1 MSETFRAVVLEERDG
16 KVAASIQEISEAQ
29 LPDGDVTVA
38 IDYSDLNYKDGLV
51 LKGLGRLVRT
61 YPHVPG
67 IDFAGRVEAS
77 AHPDYAPGDRVVLT
91 GWRVGEIHWGGFAQK
106 ARVKGDWLVPLPEG
120 FDSHAAM
127 AIGTAGFTAALA
139 LIALEDQGVTPD
151 GGDLL
156 VTGAA
161 GGVGSVAVA
170 LAAKAGFRVVASTG
184 RAATH
189 DYLRALGAAEIVDR
203 RELSEGPVR
212 PLDKERWAGAIDS
225 VGSTTLAKLLS
236 QMRYRGVVSA
246 CGLAG
251 GADLPGSVMP
261 FLLRGVRL
269 IGIDSVMC
277 PKPERLAAWERLARD
292 LQATALER
300 MTSVEPLAALPDLA
314 ERILRGDVQGRVV
327 IDVNA

>member
-1 MSETFRAVVLEERDG
+1 MAETFRAVVLEERDG

-38 IDYSDLNYKDGLV
+38 IDYSGLNYKDGMI
-51 LKGLGRLVRT
+51 LKGLGRLVRA

-77 AHPDYAPGDRVVLT
+77 AHPGFAPGDHVVLT

-106 ARVKGDWLVPLPEG
+106 ARVKGDWLVPLPAA
-120 FDSHAAM
+120 FDSRAAM

-139 LIALEDQGVTPD
+139 LIALEGQGVTPD
-151 GGDLL
+151 GGDVLI
-156 VTGAA
+156 TGAA
-161 GGVGSVAVA
+161 GGLGSVAVA

-189 DYLRALGAAEIVDR
+189 DYLRGLGAAETIDR
-203 RELSEGPVR
+203 RELSEGPVK
-212 PLDKERWAGAIDS
+212 PLDRERWAAAIDS

-246 CGLAG
+246 CGLAAG
-251 GADLPGSVMP
+251 PDLPGSVLP

-277 PKPERLAAWERLARD
+277 PQTERRAAWERLARD
-292 LQATALER
+292 LQMSVIER

-314 ERILRGDVQGRVV
+314 DRILRGDVQGRVV

>member
-1 MSETFRAVVLEERDG
+1 MAETFRAVVLEERDG

-38 IDYSDLNYKDGLV
+38 IDYSGLNYKDGMI
-51 LKGLGRLVRT
+51 LKGLGRLVRA

-77 AHPDYAPGDRVVLT
+77 AHPGFAPGDHVVLT
-91 GWRVGEIHWGGFAQK
+91 GWRVGETHWGGFAQK
-106 ARVKGDWLVPLPEG
+106 ARVKGDWLVPLPAA
-120 FDSHAAM
+120 FDSRAAM

-139 LIALEDQGVTPD
+139 LIALEGQGVTPD
-151 GGDLL
+151 GGDVL

-161 GGVGSVAVA
+161 GGLGSVAVA

-189 DYLRALGAAEIVDR
+189 DYLRGLGAAETIDR
-203 RELSEGPVR
+203 RELSEGPVK
-212 PLDKERWAGAIDS
+212 PLDRERWAGAIDS

-246 CGLAG
+246 CGLAAG
-251 GADLPGSVMP
+251 PDLPGSVLP

-277 PKPERLAAWERLARD
+277 PQTERRAAWERLARD
-292 LQATALER
+292 LQMSVIER

-314 ERILRGDVQGRVV
+314 DRILRGDVQGRVV

>member
-1 MSETFRAVVLEERDG
+1 MAETFRAVVLEERDG

-38 IDYSDLNYKDGLV
+38 IDYSGLNYKDGMI
-51 LKGLGRLVRT
+51 LKGLGRLVRA

-77 AHPDYAPGDRVVLT
+77 AHPGFAPGDHVVLT

-106 ARVKGDWLVPLPEG
+106 ARVKGDWLVPLPAA
-120 FDSHAAM
+120 FDSRAAM

-139 LIALEDQGVTPD
+139 LIALEGQGVTPD
-151 GGDLL
+151 GGDVL

-161 GGVGSVAVA
+161 GGLGSVAVA

-189 DYLRALGAAEIVDR
+189 DYLRGLGAAETIDR
-203 RELSEGPVR
+203 RELSEGPVK
-212 PLDKERWAGAIDS
+212 PLDRERWAGAIDS

-246 CGLAG
+246 CGLAAG
-251 GADLPGSVMP
+251 PDLPGSVLP

-277 PKPERLAAWERLARD
+277 PQTERRAAWERLARD
-292 LQATALER
+292 LQMSVIER

-314 ERILRGDVQGRVV
+314 DRILRGDVQGRVV